1 MTITRSVVKS
11 EHIESGKSN
20 LVPHKTLSDA
30 ELETLYTAL
39 CNGMETLHQQSEA
52 QMGRAR
58 ILFYALSAFLMERG
72 IVDDMARARCPGVW
86 RTRAYRFAK
95 LICTRSPARLASSG
109 RTPVRCNRT
118 RTRPAQHQ
126 PRPERTGTHIAARR
140 GMPREDGC
148 RMPNPGIDGVFAF

>member
-1 MTITRSVVKS
+1 MTNTRSVVKS

-72 IVDDMARARCPGVW
+72 IVDDMAATVSWGQEHGAPEFGEPE
-86 RTRAYRFAK
+86 
-95 LICTRSPARLASSG
+95 LIGSRS
-109 RTPVRCNRT
+109 
-118 RTRPAQHQ
+118 
-126 PRPERTGTHIAARR
+126 
-140 GMPREDGC
+140 
-148 RMPNPGIDGVFAF
+148 